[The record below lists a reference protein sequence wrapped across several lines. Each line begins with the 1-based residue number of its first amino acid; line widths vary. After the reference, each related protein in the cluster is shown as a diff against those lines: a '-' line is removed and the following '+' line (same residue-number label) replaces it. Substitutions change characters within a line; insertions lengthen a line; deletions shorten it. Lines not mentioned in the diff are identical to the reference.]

1 MVLID
6 TSVWIDYFQATES
19 SHAPALESLIRDN
32 NRAMICGI
40 ILQEVLQGIR
50 DDKSYT
56 LTKDRLSRLPYLE
69 IDKDTYASSLYRIL
83 RTKGIT
89 VPPVDVT
96 LAGLAVQRDIPL
108 YTRDEHFKAI
118 AKHSDLKLYNAPAT
132 FLKIAVNPS
141 SVTKTTI
148 CRPLS
153 ATSTS
158 IPSGSASSRPSKN

>member
-6 TSVWIDYFQATES
+6 TSVWIDFFQASES
-19 SHAPALESLIRDN
+19 SHAAALESLIRDN

-50 DDKSYT
+50 DNTSYT

-69 IDKDTYASSLYRIL
+69 IDKETYLYASSLYRIL
-83 RTKGIT
+83 RVKGIT

-96 LAGLAVQRDIPL
+96 LAGLAVQRGIPL

-118 AKHSDLKLYNAPAT
+118 AKHSGLKL
-132 FLKIAVNPS
+132 F
-141 SVTKTTI
+141 
-148 CRPLS
+148 
-153 ATSTS
+153 
-158 IPSGSASSRPSKN
+158 

>member
-1 MVLID
+1 VVLID
-6 TSVWIDYFQATES
+6 TSVWIDYFQTAES
-19 SHAPALESLIRDN
+19 SHASALQFLIRDN

-50 DDKSYT
+50 DEKSYT

-69 IDKDTYASSLYRIL
+69 IDKDTYVYASSLYRIL

-118 AKHSDLKLYNAPAT
+118 AKHSGLKLY
-132 FLKIAVNPS
+132 
-141 SVTKTTI
+141 
-148 CRPLS
+148 
-153 ATSTS
+153 
-158 IPSGSASSRPSKN
+158 